1 MLVSNKSTFLKR
13 LFLKLK
19 MSFNAGRTLEEDRK
33 KAFALGFYFLSSI
46 IKISVIVYV
55 LSAKLT
61 VCSYLFAFSSA
72 DFQDVLEATFE
83 KNTVLIHTIAILYC
97 FCIIFLNFFYWHA
110 CSKRNLKN
118 YLKKYLKN
126 GIIFSVIFLIG
137 IVILSITKAF
147 SVAAYILVILYIA
160 QEIISY
166 ILFRKA
172 AEYEEINGENDFAVS
187 HVKAFSA
194 SQAEENE
201 TTDCLR
207 VNNTENSDKLSDAEL
222 EFLPKDTEKE
232 YVIKTAEKCMSKI
245 LFTIFLEIAVIV
257 FLFSAILIARHRVE
271 FLIENSYIYNLNSDA
286 IGDLTKNMSD
296 LDNILVYTA
305 IISFIAL
312 AVNIPIYITHTRTS
326 LCLTN
331 KRVIGNTGK
340 LFGNSILNLPL
351 SQISECRAR
360 TAWIKSG
367 VVMIKAFD
375 GKVYSFFIKSP
386 YIFEYALNKEIKKP

>member
-72 DFQDVLEATFE
+72 DFQAVLEAIFE
-83 KNTVLIHTIAILYC
+83 KDTVLIHIVAILYC
-97 FCIIFLNFFYWHA
+97 FCIIFLNYYYWHV

-137 IVILSITKAF
+137 IVILSITRAF

-160 QEIISY
+160 QKIISY

-172 AEYEEINGENDFAVS
+172 AECEEINGENDFTVS

-201 TTDCLR
+201 TANCRR
-207 VNNTENSDKLSDAEL
+207 VNNTEDSNKLSDAEP

-232 YVIKTAEKCMSKI
+232 YVVKTAEKCMSKI
-245 LFTIFLEIAVIV
+245 FFAIFLEIAVII
-257 FLFSAILIARHRVE
+257 FLFSAIIIARHRVE

-305 IISFIAL
+305 IFSFIVL
-312 AVNIPIYITHTRTS
+312 AINIPTYITNTRTS

-360 TAWIKSG
+360 TTWIKSG

-386 YIFEYALNKEIKKP
+386 YIFEYALNEEIKKQ